1 MKTIVN
7 FRSFVIIAL
16 ITAAAVFT
24 GRLVFS
30 YTAIGVIILTS
41 IVSGCLITGIILRK
55 KNIAAYKQVT
65 FFTAAVTS
73 VIAVAVFLIVATN
86 WIPKGLEDGNHDIK
100 ASIEKNYVVDGKNYV
115 VIKNLNIDG
124 SNVCGKM
131 LVRVNNDKV
140 DFYNTP
146 IGHKVSFSSYVQVKN
161 VLGEIPSITFHR
173 FRQT

>member
-30 YTAIGVIILTS
+30 YTAIGVIILAS

-55 KNIAAYKQVT
+55 KNIAVYKQVT

-73 VIAVAVFLIVATN
+73 VIAVAVFFDSCNKLDSEGT
-86 WIPKGLEDGNHDIK
+86 
-100 ASIEKNYVVDGKNYV
+100 
-115 VIKNLNIDG
+115 
-124 SNVCGKM
+124 
-131 LVRVNNDKV
+131 
-140 DFYNTP
+140 
-146 IGHKVSFSSYVQVKN
+146 
-161 VLGEIPSITFHR
+161 
-173 FRQT
+173 